1 LPARPR
7 RPALGD
13 VETLAVLDYLADAL
27 VDERVLCL
35 CTARPAGAAA
45 ETLARLRRQDPRAV
59 IGLHALPRD
68 DIDRVVTACL
78 ATGSP
83 PPAVLSLVE
92 THSEGNPFLIEELLA
107 GLAASGALTF
117 RDDRWTA
124 TGPLTPTVPFD
135 FGQTVRRRLST
146 LDDTTRRVV
155 TAAALLGRRFDWELL
170 PGIAEVDGRAV
181 VDGLRQ
187 AVHEQLVEVEGSAF
201 TFRHALTREAVLAE
215 LLPPERRDLARRAW
229 PAVVRAHPGLPGP
242 WCELAADLAEACDEP
257 VAAARHLVE
266 CAGRAVAS
274 GALASAEATAVR
286 ARALAAGDPVVL
298 TDAEELLVQ
307 ALALAG
313 KPEDAAAV
321 GDPLVERLV
330 AASAPPLD
338 HVRARRSRRVRL
350 DEPVAGRRTPS
361 GDRLRRARLPGV
373 AERHRRSTPAPPGR
387 RAARASATTSCTP
400 LREPGAISRWGG
412 RSPITIEQPDPRGV
426 SCTTCMCSF
435 RVSWSS
441 SKPTLSR

>member
-1 LPARPR
+1 MGLDAPSDRATAASPASAPGRRRSEPGSASEPGTAVPPDRTLLCPVIVGRDGEQEVLAARVAASAAGEGGGVVALIGEAGVGKTRLARATCAVARARGTTVLNGRAVPGRQSRPLSAFHRGVPGGVPLVGTPLGPGAGGLRRSAGPAGARLARRRAHRRRRVARPPRRGGRPAAAQLGRQRRRQRRRLPARPR

-135 FGQTVRRRLST
+135 
-146 LDDTTRRVV
+146 
-155 TAAALLGRRFDWELL
+155 
-170 PGIAEVDGRAV
+170 
-181 VDGLRQ
+181 
-187 AVHEQLVEVEGSAF
+187 SA
-201 TFRHALTREAVLAE
+201 R
-215 LLPPERRDLARRAW
+215 P
-229 PAVVRAHPGLPGP
+229 
-242 WCELAADLAEACDEP
+242 
-257 VAAARHLVE
+257 
-266 CAGRAVAS
+266 S
-274 GALASAEATAVR
+274 GAGCPRST
-286 ARALAAGDPVVL
+286 
-298 TDAEELLVQ
+298 T
-307 ALALAG
+307 
-313 KPEDAAAV
+313 
-321 GDPLVERLV
+321 
-330 AASAPPLD
+330 PPG
-338 HVRARRSRRVRL
+338 VSSPPRRSS
-350 DEPVAGRRTPS
+350 AGASTGS
-361 GDRLRRARLPGV
+361 CYRASP
-373 AERHRRSTPAPPGR
+373 RSTGGR
-387 RAARASATTSCTP
+387 WSTGCARPSTSSSSRSRAAR
-400 LREPGAISRWGG
+400 SRSGT
-412 RSPITIEQPDPRGV
+412 R
-426 SCTTCMCSF
+426 
-435 RVSWSS
+435 
-441 SKPTLSR
+441 